1 MKLSDI
7 YILGVGHNT
16 VVYID
21 LVEACGYTVAGLYH
35 YKSDLV
41 GQEYHGYPIVGC
53 FDDLWDMQNLEGM
66 NFALSQGDNRIRR
79 MLFEKIVSK
88 GGNIPTLVHP
98 SAKVSR
104 FAKLGK
110 GTIIHINTVVHPD
123 CSIGDNTV
131 LSYNV
136 SVSHSSSIG
145 KNCYVAFGVLIGAY
159 VNIEDEVFI
168 GIGANIISGKV
179 DNIGSH
185 AYVGAG
191 ALVTKS
197 VLEYTVVAGSPAK
210 VIKTV
215 NRNG

>member
-1 MKLSDI
+1 MKSSDI

-21 LVEACGYTVAGLYH
+21 LLEACGYKIAGLYH
-35 YKSDLV
+35 YNSDFV
-41 GQEYHGYPIVGC
+41 GKEDHGYGIIGC
-53 FDDLWDMQNLEGM
+53 YDDLWNMPTLEGM
-66 NFALSQGDNRIRR
+66 NFALSQGDNKIRKD
-79 MLFEKIVSK
+79 LFDKIISR
-88 GGNIPTLVHP
+88 GGNIPTLIHP
-98 SAKVSR
+98 SANVSR
-104 FAKLGK
+104 FAKLGM
-110 GTIIHINTVVHPD
+110 GTVVHINTIVHPD
-123 CSIGDNTV
+123 CVIGDNTV

-145 KNCYVAFGVLIGAY
+145 KNCYVAFGALIGAY